1 MSGQQKSFQAKL
13 MLPILFNTI
22 LALSAL
28 YAPQPLLPTLSNEFG
43 VSREAAAALT
53 TVTFIPLA
61 IAPLLYGFL
70 LESISATRLLK
81 LAVALLAISELI
93 FAASGSFSLLISIR
107 LFQGLLIPAILTAL
121 MTYISQHSSGET
133 IQRSMSIYIAATI
146 IGGFAGRA
154 ISGLIA
160 NLFGWQF
167 SFVILAISL
176 FIGFL
181 LLHRLPESTTVRLS
195 RPSPQALLKTLH
207 KPSFLPLY
215 LTVFCLFLAFAA
227 VMNYLP
233 FRLTELSEQADSLRI
248 GMMYSGYTMGIVTS
262 LGGPAICRWLR
273 GEGRTI
279 QLGLLA
285 FAATLFGL
293 ATSQIWLLFATMFLF
308 CGAMFLVHSTASG
321 LINRMAG
328 SDNQGL
334 TNGLYVAFYYS
345 GGAIGSF
352 APGLIYRSFGWNGFL
367 ILLAVICLLGLLCSR
382 QIKQVTLPAE

>member
-1 MSGQQKSFQAKL
+1 MSSQSQSFQLKL

-43 VSREAAAALT
+43 VSRETAAALT

-61 IAPLLYGFL
+61 IAPLLYGYL
-70 LESISATRLLK
+70 LESISAIRLLK
-81 LAVALLAISELI
+81 LAVLLLAISELI
-93 FAASGSFSLLISIR
+93 FAATSQFSLLLTIR

-121 MTYISQHSSGET
+121 MTYISQHSSGAS

-146 IGGFAGRA
+146 IGGFVGRA
-154 ISGLIA
+154 VSGLIA
-160 NLFGWQF
+160 SLFGWQF
-167 SFVILAISL
+167 SFIILAFSL
-176 FIGFL
+176 LIGFL
-181 LLHRLPESTTVRLS
+181 LLYRLPESTSVKLA
-195 RPSPQALLKTLH
+195 RPSPQVLLQTLR

-215 LTVFCLFLAFAA
+215 LTVFCLFLTFAA

-233 FRLTELSEQADSLRI
+233 FRLTELSDQADSLRI
-248 GMMYSGYTMGIVTS
+248 GLMYSGYTMGILTS
-262 LGGPAICRWLR
+262 LGAPKVGRWLR
-273 GEGRTI
+273 SEARTI

-285 FAATLFGL
+285 FAATLIGL
-293 ATSQIWLLFATMFLF
+293 ATGQIWLLFGTMFLF

-328 SDNQGL
+328 SDNRGL

-367 ILLAVICLLGLLCSR
+367 ILLATTCLLGFLCSR
-382 QIKQVTLPAE
+382 QIKVVTASAE